1 MSKYAK
7 ALEES
12 RRINLL
18 KRMKYHTVIKLSSG
32 TRRAYTNNKAQNE
45 KMRKLNTAYNAAVKA
60 ETIAAKARRYQREKT
75 GAVTELTANAF
86 AAAQEAVKVA
96 HNKLIAALQTIP
108 VVETRHESNR
118 IRGGKAV
125 RQKTII
131 LEIRNKKASQTSP
144 TTDDTFVLI
153 RLNIEVDLGSET
165 VTQVNDYFTI
175 SITEEPNMTIGEY
188 AAKYYG
194 LMPTDYDIINTRKK
208 TTQST
213 SKPIKG

>member
-12 RRINLL
+12 RRINML

-32 TRRAYTNNKAQNE
+32 TRRAFTNNKAQNE
-45 KMRKLNTAYNAAVKA
+45 KMRKLNTTYNAAVKV
-60 ETIAAKARRYQREKT
+60 ETLAAKARRYQREKT
-75 GAVTELTANAF
+75 GEVSELTANAF

-96 HNKLIAALQTIP
+96 HNALIAALQTIP
-108 VVETRHESNR
+108 VVETRSEANR

-125 RQKTII
+125 RQKKIQ
-131 LEIRNKKASQTSP
+131 LEIRNQKSRQTSP
-144 TTDDTFVLI
+144 ITNDTSVLI
-153 RLNIEVDLGSET
+153 RLRIEVDLGSDSASQIDDY
-165 VTQVNDYFTI
+165 VTL

-208 TTQST
+208 TTQTST
-213 SKPIKG
+213 KPIKV